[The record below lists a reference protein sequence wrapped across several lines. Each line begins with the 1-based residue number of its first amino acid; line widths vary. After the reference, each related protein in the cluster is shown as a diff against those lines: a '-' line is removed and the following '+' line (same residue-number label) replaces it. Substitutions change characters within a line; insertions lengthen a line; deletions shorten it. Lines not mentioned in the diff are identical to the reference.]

1 MATYKKSTHMK
12 KLLISVGI
20 SLGLVGCASPAYNYQ
35 AVPKNISKP
44 PLNTVNTAFI
54 GDKMLEQGMVVDREV
69 LQASTDTK
77 IGFSY
82 SLTSGYY
89 QKTGE
94 NEKGSY
100 YKPINNITNGGMVQ
114 KNPFADPFK
123 VVMLGADGQLCVVT
137 VFNAKACTNKHETK
151 QTIASIASD
160 NSFQQTLIYSGKV
173 GNKINVGYR
182 EFSSNLARPAFNN
195 DVEYDLNQSKQIGY
209 KGAILEVVDAN
220 NQSITYKVLRNF
232 NKTD

>member
-1 MATYKKSTHMK
+1 MK
-12 KLLISVGI
+12 NLLIAGVIGF
-20 SLGLVGCASPAYNYQ
+20 GLVGCASPAYNYQ
-35 AVPKNISKP
+35 ATPRHISKP
-44 PLNTVNTAFI
+44 PLNTVNTAFV

-69 LQASTDTK
+69 LQAPTDTK
-77 IGFSY
+77 VGFSY
-82 SLTSGYY
+82 SLTAGYY

-94 NEKGSY
+94 NEKGNY
-100 YKPINNITNGGMVQ
+100 YQPINNITNGGMVQ

-123 VVMLGADGQLCVVT
+123 VVMLGSDGQLCVVT
-137 VFNAKACTNKHETK
+137 VFNAKLCTTKHEVK
-151 QTIASIASD
+151 QTTASVASD

-209 KGAILEVVDAN
+209 KGALLEVVDAN
-220 NQSITYKVLRNF
+220 NQSITYRVLRNF
-232 NKTD
+232 NKVD